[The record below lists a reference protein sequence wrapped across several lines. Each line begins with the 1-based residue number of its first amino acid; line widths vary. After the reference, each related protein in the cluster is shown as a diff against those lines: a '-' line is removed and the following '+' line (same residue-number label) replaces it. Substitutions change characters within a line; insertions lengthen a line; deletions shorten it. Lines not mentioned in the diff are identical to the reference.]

1 MKVFLMLLFSIQL
14 PCHLIAQVLY
24 SQQDIQVFNSILYEA
39 KKTNLSDSAIDK
51 IVIYAGK
58 QFLGSPYVGGVLDKP
73 ETENLVIDLSG
84 LDCVTYL
91 ESTIALS
98 IVIKKNKTQF
108 EDFCNELKF
117 IRYRDGVMNGY
128 ASRLHYFYDW
138 INNNQQKG
146 ILENIT
152 EGIGG
157 RPFVKN
163 INSMTTN
170 RIKYPHL
177 KEDSSLIIVKKV
189 EEGLS
194 SMNKFYIPKEELLLA
209 GDKIRDG
216 DLIAIATTIAG
227 MEVAHVGIAIHL
239 NTGLHLMHASSL
251 NRKVEISEVTLF
263 DMLKNKSTYAGII
276 VSRLK

>member
-128 ASRLHYFYDW
+128 ASRLHYF
-138 INNNQQKG
+138 
-146 ILENIT
+146 
-152 EGIGG
+152 
-157 RPFVKN
+157 
-163 INSMTTN
+163 
-170 RIKYPHL
+170 
-177 KEDSSLIIVKKV
+177 
-189 EEGLS
+189 
-194 SMNKFYIPKEELLLA
+194 
-209 GDKIRDG
+209 
-216 DLIAIATTIAG
+216 
-227 MEVAHVGIAIHL
+227 
-239 NTGLHLMHASSL
+239 
-251 NRKVEISEVTLF
+251 
-263 DMLKNKSTYAGII
+263 
-276 VSRLK
+276 